1 MSQYYY
7 SPAFSAS
14 PLNVF
19 HKSKKSKE
27 VKYTKEQQ
35 EAKYK
40 DLGHAL
46 EIAFIA
52 VVILYGT
59 LYLVEKY
66 TNFFKK

>member
-19 HKSKKSKE
+19 HKSKQT
-27 VKYTKEQQ
+27 KYTQEHQ

-40 DLGHAL
+40 ELGHAL
-46 EIAFIA
+46 EITIIVA
-52 VVILYGT
+52 VILYGI

-66 TNFFKK
+66 TKFFKK